1 MCSAI
6 SDWFTT
12 ATLAPKGI
20 IKGPAGEFGELMFYI
35 EHTLKKSPSRYSRPL
50 AQRLL
55 KIQGHWQCAL
65 LGGWFTTAT
74 LAPKG
79 IIKGPAGESG
89 EPMFYP

>member
-35 EHTLKKSPSRYSRPL
+35 EHTLKNPLPKLPSSSAAVVKKFRDTGNVLY
-50 AQRLL
+50 
-55 KIQGHWQCAL
+55 
-65 LGGWFTTAT
+65 
-74 LAPKG
+74 
-79 IIKGPAGESG
+79 
-89 EPMFYP
+89 

>member
-1 MCSAI
+1 MCSTRWLVHNRYARE
-6 SDWFTT
+6 D
-12 ATLAPKGI
+12 
-20 IKGPAGEFGELMFYI
+20 PAGEVRELMFYI